1 MTPSTPRKP
10 TGPAMRLGRGVGGVW
25 LHYTNERR
33 RMVGMATVTDQLR
46 RAVEG
51 CGQTR
56 YAISKA
62 TGIPASV
69 LSRFVA
75 GGRGLRSAN
84 IDLLCAYLGLE
95 LKAKA
100 GKTRKEK

>member
-1 MTPSTPRKP
+1 M
-10 TGPAMRLGRGVGGVW
+10 
-25 LHYTNERR
+25 E
-33 RMVGMATVTDQLR
+33 TVTDQLR
-46 RAVEG
+46 QAVEQ

-75 GGRGLRSAN
+75 SGRGLRSEN
-84 IDLLCAYLGLE
+84 FDKLCTHLGLVLTE
-95 LKAKA
+95 APAKSMKTNSSKTNSSKTNA
-100 GKTRKEK
+100 GKPRKER

>member
-1 MTPSTPRKP
+1 MC
-10 TGPAMRLGRGVGGVW
+10 V
-25 LHYTNERR
+25 E
-33 RMVGMATVTDQLR
+33 TVTDQLR
-46 RAVEG
+46 RAVEE

-75 GGRGLRSAN
+75 GGGGLRSEN
-84 IDLLCAYLGLE
+84 IDRLSAYLGLE
-95 LKAKA
+95 LRAKA
-100 GKTRKEK
+100 RKRKGR

>member
-1 MTPSTPRKP
+1 VSPHPGLVGRKP
-10 TGPAMRLGRGVGGVW
+10 
-25 LHYTNERR
+25 LHYANYRR
-33 RMVGMATVTDQLR
+33 TMLGMETVTDQLR
-46 RAVEG
+46 RAVEE

-75 GGRGLRSAN
+75 AGRGLRSEN
-84 IDLLCAYLGLE
+84 IDLLCAHLGLM
-95 LKAKA
+95 LKSKSGNA
-100 GKTRKEK
+100 RKGR

>member
-1 MTPSTPRKP
+1 M
-10 TGPAMRLGRGVGGVW
+10 M
-25 LHYTNERR
+25 
-33 RMVGMATVTDQLR
+33 GMATVTDQLR

-62 TGIPASV
+62 TGVPASV

-75 GGRGLRSAN
+75 DGRGLRSEN
-84 IDLLCAYLGLE
+84 IDRLCAYLGLV
-95 LKAKA
+95 LTAKA
-100 GKTRKEK
+100 GKTRKDR

>member
-1 MTPSTPRKP
+1 MHYANQW
-10 TGPAMRLGRGVGGVW
+10 GRL
-25 LHYTNERR
+25 
-33 RMVGMATVTDQLR
+33 MGMATVTDQLR

-75 GGRGLRSAN
+75 SGRGLRSEN
-84 IDLLCAYLGLE
+84 IDRLCVYLGLV
-95 LKAKA
+95 LTAKA
-100 GKTRKEK
+100 GKTRKGR